1 MSNVEPMLRSA
12 TQAEFVAARRLVRVQ
27 LNHENM
33 DKHKRTAGASACA
46 TDGIRKLAKASAAPS
61 PSGRSREKYPHSH
74 THSHPPELES
84 TVSDA
89 YFEDMV
95 SIARMLNAA

>member
-27 LNHENM
+27 LNRENLN
-33 DKHKRTAGASACA
+33 KNKRTAGAGAHA
-46 TDGIRKLAKASAAPS
+46 ADGTRKMAKTSAAPS
-61 PSGRSREKYPHSH
+61 PSGRSREKYPDSR

-89 YFEDMV
+89 CF
-95 SIARMLNAA
+95 